1 MSRSSSFYQICPI
14 QKGNPVISFD
24 IDYRNGF
31 LLCGLAS
38 GAVDAWPLPIQLD
51 GTISINNIEEE
62 KHEIIDDNNNNNK
75 EKKNKIKNKKK
86 NNNNNKKYSKYYC
99 RRLIESDYE
108 TVRHV
113 YIKKNNKIV
122 SVVGDRY
129 LREWQSYSA
138 KHSTLK
144 DFHFTRN
151 IHSHTENCKF
161 AQIVGYK
168 NSMIL
173 YRKYGTKKLIYV
185 NLDNLN
191 QQRHI
196 SLKIP
201 LTKDEFIMSFDGERF
216 ITKKL
221 NQKDGSK
228 LISLF
233 SIGSNNNNNNNNND
247 EDKKNENKDN
257 INNNNNNNN
266 FAQNLN
272 LNWILPRSKKEYW
285 GFQINEME
293 KDRIVYVTNQN
304 IIKCYSIS
312 QKKVTQK
319 LKGHSNFIVAFQHL
333 KDYIISIG
341 TDKCVR
347 VWDVSSNRD
356 DFKAKCIFIKRKV
369 PGHFVPGYLYKIW
382 ANNNHI
388 FYSADDGIF
397 AFIWK

>member
-1 MSRSSSFYQICPI
+1 MSSNSNDEDIAHKFYQICPV
-14 QKGNPVISFD
+14 QKGNPVISFQV
-24 IDYRNGF
+24 DYRNGF
-31 LLCGLAS
+31 LLTGLAS
-38 GAVDAWPLPIQLD
+38 GAVDAWPLPIDLD
-51 GTISINNIEEE
+51 GSISINNAEEE
-62 KHEIIDDNNNNNK
+62 KHEINNSDKDKHIDSK
-75 EKKNKIKNKKK
+75 S
-86 NNNNNKKYSKYYC
+86 KKYCKYYC

-113 YIKKNNKIV
+113 HIKQNNKIV

-144 DFHFTRN
+144 EFHFTRN

-168 NSMIL
+168 NSMVL

-196 SLKIP
+196 TLMQP
-201 LTKDEFIMSFDGERF
+201 LSKDEFIMSFDGQRF
-216 ITKKL
+216 VTKRL
-221 NQKDGSK
+221 NEKDGSK

-233 SIGSNNNNNNNNND
+233 SIAGSIGD
-247 EDKKNENKDN
+247 ERKSNEVEHKENHKLNKPADGE
-257 INNNNNNNN
+257 I
-266 FAQNLN
+266 AKDLN
-272 LNWILPRSKKEYW
+272 LNWTLQRSKKEYW
-285 GFQINEME
+285 GFQLNEHE

-312 QKKVTQK
+312 QRSVTQK
-319 LKGHSNFIVAFQHL
+319 LKGHSSFIVAFQHL
-333 KDYIISIG
+333 KDYVVSIG

-347 VWDVSSNRD
+347 IWDVSANRAP
-356 DFKAKCIFIKRKV
+356 FKAKCIYIRRKI
-369 PGHFVPGYLYKIW
+369 PGHFVPGYLYKIVMH
-382 ANNNHI
+382 NNHV
-388 FYSADDGIF
+388 FYTCDDGIF
-397 AFIWK
+397 AFRWK